1 MEGRLGWW
9 LCAWRWGSAGF
20 RSDER
25 SRRRWNTSLCSIS
38 TLLMTYSH
46 LLVIIAHPSFWT
58 SKQRFFAQ
66 GFENGW
72 THQVSDCS
80 NLLKVTSLSRHVFAK
95 NPLILATKY
104 IRSTRLNPSTILAY
118 FPFNS
123 PLVLRSVKARSGSQN
138 ASDYPSHPLIN
149 DSTSS
154 YNDRPTLLE
163 NQLHRQQQQCHKH
176 T

>member
-72 THQVSDCS
+72 MYQVSDCS
-80 NLLKVTSLSRHVFAK
+80 NLLKVARLSRHVFAK
-95 NPLILATKY
+95 NPLILATKN
-104 IRSTRLNPSTILAY
+104 IRYDSIFQQPQPAFCSIRRLYSAV
-118 FPFNS
+118 S
-123 PLVLRSVKARSGSQN
+123 KLVPVVK
-138 ASDYPSHPLIN
+138 
-149 DSTSS
+149 
-154 YNDRPTLLE
+154 TL
-163 NQLHRQQQQCHKH
+163 QIIPHID
-176 T
+176 